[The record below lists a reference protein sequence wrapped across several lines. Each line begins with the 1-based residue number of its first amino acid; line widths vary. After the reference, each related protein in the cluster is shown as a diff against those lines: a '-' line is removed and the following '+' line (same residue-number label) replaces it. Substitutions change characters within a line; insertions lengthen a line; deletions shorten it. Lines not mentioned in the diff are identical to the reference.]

1 MTQGLKDIGFAVGD
15 VDATYFAVADAT
27 PFDPEGD
34 DFAFCQRLT
43 REAGV
48 TAVPIS
54 AFYGQGEVKSHIR
67 FCFAKR
73 SDTLAEALERLERWK
88 KNAALRDA
96 S

>member
-1 MTQGLKDIGFAVGD
+1 MRSAE
-15 VDATYFAVADAT
+15 VDATYFVVADAT
-27 PFDPEGD
+27 PFDPDGD

-54 AFYGQGEVKSHIR
+54 AFYGEGQVKSHIR

-73 SDTLAEALERLERWK
+73 SETLAEALKRLERW
-88 KNAALRDA
+88 RDRA
-96 S
+96 SGRR